1 LYLNLKTKK
10 IKNMEKMKFVI
21 VRTDRAGVHMGYL
34 KECSPVA
41 GFHDVTL
48 VNTRRIWSW
57 AGANSISDLAI
68 KGSRKPNDCKI
79 TAPVI
84 ENKMMAIEVIEVS
97 ENGKKELDS
106 IPNWTFE

>member
-1 LYLNLKTKK
+1 MENL
-10 IKNMEKMKFVI
+10 KFVI
-21 VRTDRAGVHMGYL
+21 VRTDRAGVHMGFL
-34 KECSPVA
+34 KECSPVN

-57 AGANSISDLAI
+57 SGANSISDLANQ
-68 KGSRKPNDCKI
+68 GSKKPSDCKI

-97 ENGKKELDS
+97 KLGKENLDA
-106 IPNWTFE
+106 IPYWTFE